1 VNPLSF
7 ATQKTLRQIDASLKH
22 RLVVSCQPI
31 HNGPMDRD
39 SIVVQMAL
47 AALAGGA
54 GGVRIESATRVT
66 ALRAV
71 TDAVIIGLV
80 KRDLSDSPV
89 RITPSAVDVT
99 ALIAAGAD
107 IVAVDATQRVR
118 PESIEKL
125 LSAIRRGGAVA
136 MADCSNLA
144 DATAA
149 HTLGFDIVS
158 TTLSGYTNGRIPD
171 EPDYRL
177 LENICEKIP
186 RVMAEG
192 RFNRPEQAQ
201 RAIKAGAWSITVG
214 TAITRTETV
223 TEWFAK
229 AVAEAQ

>member
-31 HNGPMDRD
+31 HNSPMDRD
-39 SIVVQMAL
+39 TIVVQMAL

-54 GGVRIESATRVT
+54 GGVRIESVTRVA
-66 ALRAV
+66 ALRAAS
-71 TDAVIIGLV
+71 DAIIIGLV

-89 RITPSAVDVT
+89 RITPSTNDVA
-99 ALIAAGAD
+99 ALIAAGAN
-107 IVAVDATQRVR
+107 IVAVDATQRAR

-125 LSAIRRGGAVA
+125 LSAIRSGGAVA

-149 HTLGFDIVS
+149 HTLGFDIIG

-177 LENICEKIP
+177 LENICETIP

-201 RAIKAGAWSITVG
+201 RAIKAGAWSVTVG